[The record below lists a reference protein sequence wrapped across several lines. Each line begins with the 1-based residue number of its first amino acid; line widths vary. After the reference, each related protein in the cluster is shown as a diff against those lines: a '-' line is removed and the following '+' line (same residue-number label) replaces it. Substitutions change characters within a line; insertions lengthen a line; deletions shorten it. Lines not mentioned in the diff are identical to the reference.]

1 MIKRTNNLD
10 KNKTINR
17 RLFILGSAKVGLLGL
32 ITSRLYNL
40 QISEKT
46 KYETL
51 SNKNRFREWKT
62 PPKRGVIT
70 DFYNNI
76 IADNKRV
83 YQVYLSLDE
92 TKDFNNSIF
101 KLKNIINLSDDELK
115 NNNSFK
121 DYEDRLNHE
130 LSIIIEMKYSSY
142 FLIVADYIKWA
153 KNNDIPVGPG
163 RGSGACLLY
172 TSPSPRDEL

>member
-1 MIKRTNNLD
+1 MIKRTSNLD

-51 SNKNRFREWKT
+51 SDKNRFREWKT

-101 KLKNIINLSDDELK
+101 KL
-115 NNNSFK
+115 
-121 DYEDRLNHE
+121 
-130 LSIIIEMKYSSY
+130 
-142 FLIVADYIKWA
+142 
-153 KNNDIPVGPG
+153 
-163 RGSGACLLY
+163 
-172 TSPSPRDEL
+172 

>member
-1 MIKRTNNLD
+1 MIKRTSHLD

-51 SNKNRFREWKT
+51 SDKNRFREWKT

-92 TKDFNNSIF
+92 TKDFNSSIF
-101 KLKNIINLSDDELK
+101 KLKNIIGLTNDELNK
-115 NNNSFK
+115 
-121 DYEDRLNHE
+121 
-130 LSIIIEMKYSSY
+130 I
-142 FLIVADYIKWA
+142 
-153 KNNDIPVGPG
+153 
-163 RGSGACLLY
+163 
-172 TSPSPRDEL
+172 